1 LFLEREKKDLAS
13 PSRIIIKMKKK
24 IISVKI
30 EKPEAGSERK
40 LPGGF
45 LSLKVG

>member
-24 IISVKI
+24 ISVKK